1 MGPAF
6 SGINPIEANWIFAV
20 CGDSF
25 FIKMSQT
32 KEQKK
37 KIIEK
42 LEENIAKQKAMVF
55 VAIEGLKAAKT
66 FDLRKQL
73 KEADCLL
80 QVVKKTLM
88 NLAFKEKKFD
98 FNAKELKGQPA
109 LIFGLKDE
117 VAPAKI
123 AFNFS
128 KENENLKI
136 LGGFFEDKFRDREE
150 IIALAEIP
158 SKEQLLSKV
167 VSSIFSPVSNFV
179 NILQGNIRN
188 FVYLLSIIKK

>member
-1 MGPAF
+1 MLSAETAF
-6 SGINPIEANWIFAV
+6 LV
-20 CGDSF
+20 
-25 FIKMSQT
+25 KMPQT

-42 LEENIAKQKAMVF
+42 LRENVAKQRAMVF

-80 QVVKKTLM
+80 QVAKKTLL
-88 NLAFKEKKFD
+88 NLVFKEKKFD
-98 FNAKELKGQPA
+98 FDAKKLEGQPA
-109 LIFGLKDE
+109 LIFGFKDE
-117 VAPAKI
+117 IAPAKI
-123 AFNFS
+123 AHNFS

-136 LGGFFEDKFRDREE
+136 LGGFFEDKFRNREE

>member
-1 MGPAF
+1 MGKLR
-6 SGINPIEANWIFAV
+6 PIEANWIFAV

-25 FIKMSQT
+25 LVNMPQT

-42 LEENIAKQKAMVF
+42 LKENVAKQKSMVF
-55 VAIEGLKAAKT
+55 VAIEGLKAKDA
-66 FDLRKQL
+66 FDLRKRL
-73 KEADCLL
+73 KEAGCFL
-80 QVVKKTLM
+80 QVIKKTLL
-88 NLAFKEKKFD
+88 NLVFKEKKLDFD
-98 FNAKELKGQPA
+98 AKKLKGQPA
-109 LIFGLKDE
+109 LIFGFEDE
-117 VAPAKI
+117 IAPAKI
-123 AFNFS
+123 AHNFS

-136 LGGFFEDKFRDREE
+136 LGGFFEDKFRNREE